1 MTEISTST
9 YYYKPKKS
17 RLEKDKQ
24 DANIRDAVE
33 KVHLKFPRSGY
44 RTMKHYLY
52 KSGVKVGETR
62 LRRIMKDNNL
72 QAKIKKKFF
81 VTTQSNHGE
90 YIYPNLLPEMGVDNI
105 NQVWVSDITY
115 IRISNGFVFLAVVM
129 DLYSRKIIGWS
140 LSKNIDQDLTLSA
153 LEMAIKLRKPPSGVI
168 HHSDRGVQYLA
179 KLYIEM
185 LKNNN
190 FHISCSRKGN
200 PYDNAFCESLM
211 KTIKSNEVDLK
222 QYRDL
227 NDVLDNLP
235 DFITTVYN
243 SERIHSALGY
253 LTPEEFENKLKYD
266 KEFIINKPTVII

>member
-1 MTEISTST
+1 MIKLSTST
-9 YYYKPKKS
+9 FYYKPKRS
-17 RLEKDKQ
+17 RHAKDEHE
-24 DANIRDAVE
+24 ANIRDAIE
-33 KVHLKFPRSGY
+33 KIHLKFPKSGY
-44 RTMKHYLY
+44 RTMKNYL
-52 KSGVKVGETR
+52 SRVGIKVGEYR

-81 VTTQSNHGE
+81 VTTQSDHSE

-105 NQVWVSDITY
+105 NQLWVSDITY
-115 IRISNGFVFLAVVM
+115 IRILNGFVFLAVIM

-140 LSKNIDQDLTLSA
+140 ISKNIDQDLTLSA
-153 LEMAIKLRKPPSGVI
+153 LNMAIKLRKPPSNVI

-179 KLYIEM
+179 KDYIKV
-185 LKNNN
+185 LNDNN

-222 QYRDL
+222 HYRNL
-227 NDVLDNLP
+227 NDVLDSLP
-235 DFITTVYN
+235 EFITTVYN
-243 SERIHSALGY
+243 TERIHSALGY

-266 KEFIINKPTVII
+266 KEFIISKPIVII

>member
-1 MTEISTST
+1 MTKLSTST
-9 YYYKPKKS
+9 FYYKPKKP
-17 RLEKDKQ
+17 RLAKDEEE
-24 DANIRDAVE
+24 ANIRDAIE
-33 KVHLKFPRSGY
+33 KVHLKFPKSGY
-44 RTMKHYLY
+44 RTMKNYL
-52 KSGVKVGETR
+52 SRLGIKVGECR

-81 VTTQSNHGE
+81 VTTQSDHGE

-105 NQVWVSDITY
+105 NQLWVSDITY
-115 IRISNGFVFLAVVM
+115 IRISNGFVFLAVIM

-140 LSKNIDQDLTLSA
+140 ISKNIDQELTLSA
-153 LEMAIKLRKPPSGVI
+153 LNMAIKIRKPPSGVI

-179 KLYIEM
+179 KDYIKV
-185 LKNNN
+185 LNDHN

-222 QYRDL
+222 QYRNL
-227 NDVLDNLP
+227 NDVLDSLP
-235 DFITTVYN
+235 EFITTVYN
-243 SERIHSALGY
+243 TERIHSALGY

-266 KEFIINKPTVII
+266 KEFITNKPTVIM

>member
-1 MTEISTST
+1 MTKLSTST
-9 YYYKPKKS
+9 FYYKPKKP
-17 RLEKDKQ
+17 RLAKDEEE
-24 DANIRDAVE
+24 ANIRDAIE
-33 KVHLKFPRSGY
+33 KVHLKFPKSGY
-44 RTMKHYLY
+44 RTMKNYL
-52 KSGVKVGETR
+52 SRLGIKVGECR

-81 VTTQSNHGE
+81 VTTQSDHGE

-105 NQVWVSDITY
+105 NQLWVSDITY
-115 IRISNGFVFLAVVM
+115 IRISNGFVFLAVIM

-140 LSKNIDQDLTLSA
+140 ISKNIDQELTLSA
-153 LEMAIKLRKPPSGVI
+153 LNMAIKIRKPPSGVI

-179 KLYIEM
+179 KDYIKV
-185 LKNNN
+185 LNDHN

-222 QYRDL
+222 QYRNL
-227 NDVLDNLP
+227 NDVLDSLP
-235 DFITTVYN
+235 EFITTVYN
-243 SERIHSALGY
+243 TERIHSALGY

-266 KEFIINKPTVII
+266 KEFITNKPTVII